1 MSLLVLEIDTTN
13 SLTESILHQPS
24 GQLFLACSEPER
36 RTLWLPSDLRLNAT
50 GASQDYIATY
60 DTKTSEIRKLKFAGV
75 DDDFGF
81 SSHGMDIV
89 PSALDPSEL
98 FVYLINHRP
107 PKGVDA
113 RLSGADSVVEI
124 FKHKLGDTKLTH
136 VSTVASPLMIAPN
149 DLVGSDDGNNFYFTN
164 DHGQKL
170 GIVGFMV
177 GCLHFSCHYLNSG
190 GRLVYS
196 SSTKLRLSSIVTSK
210 KGASM
215 LFRICSATMELFGL
229 PTAHFMSLI
238 RCLVVFQSLRSSP
251 TIPWS
256 LPITFNLV
264 R

>member
-1 MSLLVLEIDTTN
+1 
-13 SLTESILHQPS
+13 
-24 GQLFLACSEPER
+24 
-36 RTLWLPSDLRLNAT
+36 
-50 GASQDYIATY
+50 
-60 DTKTSEIRKLKFAGV
+60 
-75 DDDFGF
+75 
-81 SSHGMDIV
+81 MDIV
-89 PSALDPSEL
+89 PSALDPTEL

-107 PKGVDA
+107 PRGTDA

-136 VSTVASPLMIAPN
+136 VITVASPLMIAPN

-170 GIVGFMV
+170 GIVGFLV

-190 GRLVYS
+190 GKLVYS
-196 SSTKLRLSSIVTSK
+196 SSTKLRLSSIATSK

-215 LFRICSATMELFGL
+215 LFRICSAIMESFEL
-229 PTAHFMSLI
+229 PTVHFMSPI
-238 RCLVVFQSLRSSP
+238 RCLVVFRSLRSSP